1 MTTPGFVAKLFT
13 DYDGFGLRRAGT
25 RGDHECATWL
35 SGLLRSANV
44 EHEAVAVALRI
55 RSVLDAFVEIDGLR
69 IDGLPLF
76 DGPDTP
82 EYGMHGVLGPA
93 DGAGEIGFLTVDP
106 GAASIKGQ
114 PLEAL
119 RSASV
124 HRALI
129 LATSGAA
136 GSLAPVNAQFFTAPF
151 GPPGLQIAGM
161 HADHLRETAVRRRMA
176 RVVVRSDRT
185 PGTSTNLV
193 ARIGAAPRVVLLTP
207 RTSWYE
213 STAERAGGV
222 IAWFAG
228 LTHAARSRIAVHG
241 FATCGHEL
249 GHLGLERVLH
259 DDAALVREA
268 PLWIH
273 LGANLGCASDGRIT
287 LRASDPHDAT
297 RLRELLVAKHYP
309 GALIEVEPI
318 DRAMGEAR
326 DLALHG
332 ARVLSM
338 IGRNAHFHAPSDR
351 WPGNVNAGWAASI
364 AAAVCAWLDAAAA

>member
-1 MTTPGFVAKLFT
+1 M
-13 DYDGFGLRRAGT
+13 
-25 RGDHECATWL
+25 
-35 SGLLRSANV
+35 
-44 EHEAVAVALRI
+44 
-55 RSVLDAFVEIDGLR
+55 
-69 IDGLPLF
+69 
-76 DGPDTP
+76 
-82 EYGMHGVLGPA
+82 
-93 DGAGEIGFLTVDP
+93 
-106 GAASIKGQ
+106 
-114 PLEAL
+114 
-119 RSASV
+119 
-124 HRALI
+124 
-129 LATSGAA
+129 
-136 GSLAPVNAQFFTAPF
+136 
-151 GPPGLQIAGM
+151 
-161 HADHLRETAVRRRMA
+161 
-176 RVVVRSDRT
+176 
-185 PGTSTNLV
+185 
-193 ARIGAAPRVVLLTP
+193 
-207 RTSWYE
+207 
-213 STAERAGGV
+213 
-222 IAWFAG
+222 
-228 LTHAARSRIAVHG
+228 HG